1 MTITRS
7 RIAAIFALAAIT
19 ATSACA
25 TNDPKPSLST
35 TTSATSTT
43 TTPTPSATSL
53 TPAEQDAKDAE
64 RAIPRFWA
72 VVDALSSDPS
82 ASLDKL
88 AVISREPTITTWRQ
102 LLTSHRV
109 KQVKQIGHTTVA
121 SVSAKPGHAGKF
133 TVTACIDVSKVNL
146 VDKVGK
152 SVVAANRPA
161 RVKYL
166 YTVEK
171 GSDGV
176 FYVVEDKVVQTC

>member
-1 MTITRS
+1 MTNTRS
-7 RIAAIFALAAIT
+7 RIAATLTLAALA

-25 TNDPKPSLST
+25 TNNPKATPSSA
-35 TTSATSTT
+35 TSATSATT
-43 TTPTPSATSL
+43 APTPSTTFLS
-53 TPAEQDAKDAE
+53 PPQQDAKDAE
-64 RAIPRFWA
+64 QTIPRFWA

-88 AVISREPTITTWRQ
+88 AVVSREPTITTWRQ
-102 LLTSHRV
+102 LLSSHRV
-109 KQVKQIGHTTVA
+109 KQVKQIGHTTV
-121 SVSAKPGHAGKF
+121 VSAIAKPGHAGKF
-133 TVTACIDVSKVNL
+133 AVTACIDVSKVNL

-161 RVKYL
+161 RVQYL

-176 FYVVEDKVVQTC
+176 FYVVQDKAVQTC